1 MLFHKKSSQIF
12 KIPDFLLYILS
23 VEFESSLLVGHAR
36 YLWGTLIIGGAR
48 SLLVGHARYW
58 WGMLIIGFFGGACSL
73 LVGHAHYWWGTL
85 VIGGARSLTI
95 LQTPYIKC

>member
-1 MLFHKKSSQIF
+1 MLFHKKSSRIF

-48 SLLVGHARYW
+48 SLLVGNAHYWHYWWGTLVLGGACSLLALLVGHARYW
-58 WGMLIIGFFGGACSL
+58 WGMLIIGGARSL
-73 LVGHAHYWWGTL
+73 LVGHA
-85 VIGGARSLTI
+85 R
-95 LQTPYIKC
+95 